1 MRDEV
6 EVSINGCA
14 RCHGEGHVGLIF
26 QPLTHPVEFPGVDIL
41 PLTHWTRCPVTGE
54 PILLRIEI
62 RDLEAS

>member
-1 MRDEV
+1 MSEEV

-26 QPLTHPVEFPGVDIL
+26 QPLTHPVEFPGVDIQA
-41 PLTHWTRCPVTGE
+41 LTHWCLCPTTRE